1 MIEDLEETLDASIA
15 QAAVVGNKILQS
27 MNEAFQ
33 LDDHTHNNSASIG
46 IAMFT
51 GQETSSAELLKQA
64 DIAMYSAKE
73 SGRNAVRFFDTR
85 MQGARGGTGCNRI
98 RFAAGTG
105 QQSISVITNPRWT
118 AMGTLPVPKRCC
130 A

>member
-1 MIEDLEETLDASIA
+1 MGIRPVSCVRASDTVARFGGDEFVVMIEDLEETLDASIA

-64 DIAMYSAKE
+64 DIAMYSA
-73 SGRNAVRFFDTR
+73 
-85 MQGARGGTGCNRI
+85 M
-98 RFAAGTG
+98 
-105 QQSISVITNPRWT
+105 
-118 AMGTLPVPKRCC
+118 
-130 A
+130 